1 MNKIQIKSWL
11 NDSILFECEAENMKD
26 ALRQAVKSGADLYGA
41 DLSGA
46 NLSGANLS
54 GANLSGANLS
64 GANLSGAKIEDFTVI
79 KTIHIMGS
87 RNTVTWYGNGNI
99 HIGCYMKTIDEWLN
113 EYRAVGEVF

>member
-26 ALRQAVKSGADLYGA
+26 ALRQAVK
-41 DLSGA
+41 
-46 NLSGANLS
+46 SGANLS